1 MQQQNSQ
8 APSPAAHA
16 PPGAYRVY
24 PSGRPVRDEDAPVTA
39 EAEPVFEGFLPP
51 MSPDEIARREAE
63 EMLRNA
69 ITLDPAAVRPIADP
83 PRAGE
88 AAMEGSCLKRPGAV
102 VSLTVLAIAAVAFG
116 VAYGGAGNANEEA
129 SSVAVLAGVDDAS
142 CVKTFLDRYE
152 HAVRV
157 LSDVTPAETLEDAA
171 SPQGRALRWIVCED
185 AISSDLI
192 DRREPRTG
200 LLPRQAHGTA
210 SGTAAGEAWVRRRYA
225 LATVFFSTSEGG
237 SWTERWNFLTPD
249 AHECSWHYNY
259 TRSNWPYGD
268 FDPAGFVCI
277 HPDEFIMLDDSGSEI
292 KYFNWNFR
300 GRWRPH
306 PQRPRSWPRLRPRRP
321 RSWSRLRPRRL
332 SSGQGCIHGS
342 RGHG

>member
-39 EAEPVFEGFLPP
+39 EAEFVFEGFLPP
-51 MSPDEIARREAE
+51 MSPNEIARREAE
-63 EMLRNA
+63 EMLRNS
-69 ITLDPAAVRPIADP
+69 ITLDPAAVRPVADP

-129 SSVAVLAGVDDAS
+129 SSAAVPAGVDDAS
-142 CVKTFLDRYE
+142 CVETFPDRYE

-157 LSDVTPAETLEDAA
+157 LSDVTPAETLENAA

-192 DRREPRTG
+192 DRREPHTG

-210 SGTAAGEAWVRRRYA
+210 SGAAAGEAWVRRRYA

-237 SWTERWNFLTPD
+237 SWNERWNFLTPD
-249 AHECSWHYNY
+249 AHECSWHHNY

-268 FDPAGFVCI
+268 VDPAGFVCL
-277 HPDEFIMLDDSGSEI
+277 HQDNFIMLDDSGSEI
-292 KYFNWNFR
+292 QLFNWNFR

-306 PQRPRSWPRLRPRRP
+306 PQRPRPGSPRYLFLTFWKSVAASILRTRREQC
-321 RSWSRLRPRRL
+321 R
-332 SSGQGCIHGS
+332 Q
-342 RGHG
+342 RGEHP